1 MKNLVKVISAI
12 LCFVLLHNAASAQ
25 DIRKTTLPA
34 VEATKLMQQP
44 NTTLLITD
52 LAKSGYKATGSVMSE
67 VYSGTDSVG
76 AFQISMVYQD
86 YVSRTATQPVTV
98 GRLEIFRKGKSE
110 SVTVL
115 AEDGAGISKAVNNGA
130 VTTRSSGCNQ
140 VQCIR
145 AAISAQSSC
154 SNCYNTVISCL
165 NNNRKIF
172 KKISCLFSS
181 AASPCIGCVRNIA
194 TLVSCVRNCN

>member
-76 AFQISMVYQD
+76 AFF
-86 YVSRTATQPVTV
+86 SRMM
-98 GRLEIFRKGKSE
+98 K
-110 SVTVL
+110 
-115 AEDGAGISKAVNNGA
+115 
-130 VTTRSSGCNQ
+130 RSFTKR
-140 VQCIR
+140 VEWKLR
-145 AAISAQSSC
+145 
-154 SNCYNTVISCL
+154 
-165 NNNRKIF
+165 
-172 KKISCLFSS
+172 
-181 AASPCIGCVRNIA
+181 
-194 TLVSCVRNCN
+194 